1 MPASKLPRWLMND
14 KLEMDAG
21 TATGWLH
28 VPLRVCHPWVLPEV
42 IRQNHVVA
50 FQQTGPL
57 ETIIHSG
64 IRAGIF
70 LTVGQ
75 LKLLQ
80 GSLKFPIPNK
90 KEGSGK
96 SGRLVKKDYAKSLVD
111 YLFPGE
117 SEKNKSAML
126 LGIMGRTWKHLD
138 PKQTS
143 KHSAG
148 ILKAF
153 NGLPQDDMQE
163 FSKLAAV
170 ASDEILLNERRDQ
183 RARVE
188 SCKTTTKQYE
198 TPLELRDLHP
208 AVMGCRI
215 TRHPVLKRFQAFYT
229 TFNDKG
235 GSLLV
240 TLAINFCVS
249 T

>member
-1 MPASKLPRWLMND
+1 MND
-14 KLEMDAG
+14 KLEMDAD

-57 ETIIHSG
+57 ESITHSA

-70 LTVGQ
+70 LTVNQ

-80 GSLKFPIPNK
+80 GVLKFPIPDK

-96 SGRLVKKDYAKSLVD
+96 SGRLVKKDYAKSLID
-111 YLFPGE
+111 FLFPGE
-117 SEKNKSAML
+117 SEKNKLEML
-126 LGIMGRTWKHLD
+126 QGIMGRTWKHLD

-143 KHSAG
+143 KHSAD

-153 NGLPQDDMQE
+153 NGLPQDDMHE
-163 FSKLAAV
+163 FSQLAAV
-170 ASDEILLNERRDQ
+170 ATDEILLNERRDQ

-188 SCKTTTKQYE
+188 SLKKQPKLYE

-208 AVMGCRI
+208 AVVGCRI

-229 TFNDKG
+229 IFTDTGDSNNV
-235 GSLLV
+235 LV
-240 TLAINFCVS
+240 S
-249 T
+249 M